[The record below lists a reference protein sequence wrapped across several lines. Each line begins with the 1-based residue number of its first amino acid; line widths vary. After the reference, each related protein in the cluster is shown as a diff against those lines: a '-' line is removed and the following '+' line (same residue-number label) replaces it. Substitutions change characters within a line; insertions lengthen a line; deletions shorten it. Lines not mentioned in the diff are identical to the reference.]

1 MKINQ
6 VKQYIASNISRFEK
20 DKNNCHARRLFH
32 LYDKNNSYR
41 GEHLYSILHS
51 SGYTGVKTSMST
63 TSIMSN
69 KLKQEMQ
76 EIVYI
81 NKEFVDIYD
90 PESKELLKTKALPT
104 EITTITTVLDFI
116 NDQFKTVRSV
126 SKLKNKL
133 QRINKNNTDVI
144 YSDNFVI
151 YEPLKEKPHYE
162 KLVEY
167 TREGSIS
174 EAKKK
179 TLTHKINY
187 PLWGSINQIPYK
199 FW

>member
-69 KLKQEMQ
+69 KLKQD
-76 EIVYI
+76 
-81 NKEFVDIYD
+81 K
-90 PESKELLKTKALPT
+90 
-104 EITTITTVLDFI
+104 
-116 NDQFKTVRSV
+116 
-126 SKLKNKL
+126 
-133 QRINKNNTDVI
+133 
-144 YSDNFVI
+144 NFV
-151 YEPLKEKPHYE
+151 L
-162 KLVEY
+162 
-167 TREGSIS
+167 SS
-174 EAKKK
+174 
-179 TLTHKINY
+179 
-187 PLWGSINQIPYK
+187 
-199 FW
+199 